1 MRFADDNPTNIN
13 WPKIWDAVWNPKKD
27 ENGEE
32 YIDVSPTEMT
42 AVNDA
47 LDKFAALCKITNAP
61 ENPEAPLSARREYD
75 ARFQA
80 EMTRQFA
87 HLNTPKAVR

>member
-1 MRFADDNPTNIN
+1 MRKFRDD
-13 WPKIWDAVWNPKKD
+13 DAKHIDWKHIYDAMANPKT

-61 ENPEAPLSARREYD
+61 ENPKLPVSARRDYD

-80 EMTRQFA
+80 EMTRQFQY
-87 HLNTPKAVR
+87 LGRLIV